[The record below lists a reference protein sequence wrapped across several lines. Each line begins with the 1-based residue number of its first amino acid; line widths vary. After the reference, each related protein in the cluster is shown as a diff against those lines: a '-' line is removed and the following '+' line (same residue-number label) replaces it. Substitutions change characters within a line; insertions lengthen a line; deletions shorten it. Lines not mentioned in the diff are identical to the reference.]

1 MGLEKINRV
10 RELVSK
16 LNKYR
21 DSYYNDSDSK
31 VSDYEYD
38 TLFDELKRLEEETG
52 CIMSNSPTQTVGY
65 EVKSALEKH
74 KHSHPMLSL
83 DKTKSISDLIKFVG
97 DKDCLLMHKL
107 DGLTVLLTY
116 ENGTLKLAE
125 TRGNAEEGEI
135 ITHNAKVFKNIPLTI
150 PYKGHF
156 EIEGEAIITYG
167 DFEKINRKLI
177 SKAESE
183 ANKKGLKG
191 KELDK
196 YIKEHS
202 YKNPRNL
209 VSGSVRQL
217 DSSIAD
223 NRNIQ
228 FIVWKVP
235 TDLGETYAD
244 RFEKAREF
252 GFDVV
257 KNIAICKYDSAE
269 DYDKYTY
276 ELKTISTELGI
287 PIDGL
292 VVAYNDIQYGESL
305 GTTGHHPRHSIA
317 FKFYDEEVTTILKDV
332 EWSMGKTGDLTP
344 VAIFD
349 EVELEGTSVSR
360 ASLHNIS
367 ICKELQ
373 LGIGDEITV
382 YKANAIIPQV
392 KENLT
397 KSNNLIIPS
406 ICPVCGGITEI
417 VKDKDTEVLKC
428 TNAICNGRLLG
439 RLTHFVSKKGMDID
453 GLSESTLA
461 KFVEL
466 GWVKNLFDIYGS
478 LHTHYVELI
487 DIEGFGERSVEKLDS
502 AIENSKDVELKNFIT
517 SLSIPGIGSSQSK
530 ELAKKF
536 KTWDAFS
543 EAGFGN
549 YDFSELEGFGNILD
563 KNIHIWFSTM
573 WNEDRIGQ
581 LVRNMRFKD
590 EKSSVSV
597 NCDLSGLT
605 FVITGSLNQFSNRD
619 AAKEEIEL
627 HNGKVLG
634 SVSAKTDYLV
644 NNDISSSSGKNKKA
658 KELGIPIINEEQLIA
673 MLR

>member
-1 MGLEKINRV
+1 MEKTNRV
-10 RELVSK
+10 KELVFQ

-21 DSYYNDSDSK
+21 DLYYNDSDSQI
-31 VSDYEYD
+31 SDYEYD
-38 TLFDELKRLEEETG
+38 TLFDELKKLEDETG

-83 DKTKSISDLIKFVG
+83 DKTKSISDLINFAG

-116 ENGTLKLAE
+116 EDGLLTLAE

-150 PYKGHF
+150 PYKEHF
-156 EIEGEAIITYG
+156 EIEGEAIITYR
-167 DFEKINRKLI
+167 DFEEINSKLPD
-177 SKAESE
+177 A
-183 ANKKGLKG
+183 KK
-191 KELDK
+191 
-196 YIKEHS
+196 

-217 DSSIAD
+217 DSSIAA

-269 DYDKYTY
+269 DYDRYTY
-276 ELKTISTELGI
+276 ELKTISTEAGI

-292 VVAYNDIQYGESL
+292 VATYNNVPFGESL

-487 DIEGFGERSVEKLDS
+487 DIEGFGERSVEKLDR

-543 EAGFGN
+543 DAGFGN
-549 YDFSELEGFGNILD
+549 YDFSELEGFGNILN
-563 KNIHIWFSTM
+563 KNIHMWFSTM

-590 EKSSVSV
+590 EKSPISV
-597 NCDLSGLT
+597 NSDLSGLT
-605 FVITGSLNQFSNRD
+605 FVITGNLNQFSNRD

-627 HNGKVLG
+627 HNGKVSG
-634 SVSAKTDYLV
+634 SVSAKTDYLI
-644 NNDISSSSGKNKKA
+644 NNDINSNSGKNKKA
-658 KELGIPIINEEQLIA
+658 KELGIPIITEEQLIA

>member
-1 MGLEKINRV
+1 MEKINRV
-10 RELVSK
+10 KELVSK

-21 DSYYNDSDSK
+21 DSYYNESDSK

-52 CIMSNSPTQTVGY
+52 CVMSNSPTQTVGY

-83 DKTKSISDLIKFVG
+83 DKTKSTSDLIKFAG
-97 DKDCLLMHKL
+97 DKECLLMHKL
-107 DGLTVLLTY
+107 DGLTILLTY
-116 ENGTLKLAE
+116 EYGLLTLAE

-150 PYKGHF
+150 PYKEHF
-156 EIEGEAIITYG
+156 EIEGEAIITYR
-167 DFEKINRKLI
+167 DFEEINSKLPD
-177 SKAESE
+177 A
-183 ANKKGLKG
+183 KK
-191 KELDK
+191 
-196 YIKEHS
+196 

-217 DSSIAD
+217 DSSIAA

-269 DYDKYTY
+269 DYDRYTY
-276 ELKTISTELGI
+276 ELKTISTEAGI

-292 VVAYNDIQYGESL
+292 VATYNNVPFGESL

-487 DIEGFGERSVEKLDS
+487 DIEGFGERSVEKLDR

-543 EAGFGN
+543 DAGFGN
-549 YDFSELEGFGNILD
+549 YDFSELEGFGNILN
-563 KNIHIWFSTM
+563 KNIHMWFSTM

-590 EKSSVSV
+590 EKSPISV
-597 NCDLSGLT
+597 NSDLSGLT
-605 FVITGSLNQFSNRD
+605 FVITGNLNQFSNRD

-627 HNGKVLG
+627 HNGKVSG
-634 SVSAKTDYLV
+634 SVSAKTDYLI
-644 NNDISSSSGKNKKA
+644 NNDINSNSGKNKKA
-658 KELGIPIINEEQLIA
+658 KELGIPIITEEQLIA

>member
-1 MGLEKINRV
+1 MEKINRV

-21 DSYYNDSDSK
+21 DSYYNNSDSQI
-31 VSDYEYD
+31 SDYEYD

-52 CIMSNSPTQTVGY
+52 CIMSNSPTQTVGC

-83 DKTKSISDLIKFVG
+83 DKTKSVSDLIKFAD
-97 DKDCLLMHKL
+97 DKECLLMHKL

-116 ENGTLKLAE
+116 ENGALKLAE

-150 PYKGHF
+150 PYKEHF

-167 DFEKINRKLI
+167 DFEKINLKLPDD
-177 SKAESE
+177 
-183 ANKKGLKG
+183 KK
-191 KELDK
+191 
-196 YIKEHS
+196 

-217 DSSIAD
+217 DSNIAAG
-223 NRNIQ
+223 RNIQ
-228 FIVWKVP
+228 FIAWKVP
-235 TDLGETYAD
+235 PYLGNTYIN

-257 KNIAICKYDSAE
+257 EYITICKYDSPE
-269 DYDKYTY
+269 DYDRYTY
-276 ELKTISTELGI
+276 ELKTISTVSGL

-292 VVAYNDIQYGESL
+292 VTTYNDIPYGEAL
-305 GTTGHHPRHSIA
+305 GTTGHHPKHSIA
-317 FKFYDEEVTTILKDV
+317 YKFYDEESTTILKDV

-344 VAIFD
+344 LAIFD
-349 EVELEGTSVSR
+349 EVEIEGTSVSR

-382 YKANAIIPQV
+382 YKANTIIPQV
-392 KENLT
+392 RENLT

-417 VKDKDTEVLKC
+417 VKDNNTEVLKC
-428 TNAICNGRLLG
+428 KNSSCKGRLLG

-461 KFVEL
+461 KFIEF

-478 LHTHYVELI
+478 LHTHYTELI
-487 DIEGFGERSVEKLDS
+487 DMEGFGERSVEKLDS

-549 YDFSELEGFGNILD
+549 YDFSELEGFGSILD

-590 EKSSVSV
+590 EISSVSV
-597 NCDLSGLT
+597 NRNLSGLT

-619 AAKEEIEL
+619 AAKEEIGL
-627 HNGKVLG
+627 RNGKVSG

-644 NNDISSSSGKNKKA
+644 NNDINSNSGKNKKA
-658 KELGIPIINEEQLIA
+658 KELGIPIITEEQLIA

>member
-1 MGLEKINRV
+1 MEKTNRV
-10 RELVSK
+10 KELVFQ

-21 DSYYNDSDSK
+21 DLYYNDSDSQI
-31 VSDYEYD
+31 SDYEYD

-52 CIMSNSPTQTVGY
+52 CVMSNSPTQTVGY

-83 DKTKSISDLIKFVG
+83 DKTKSISDLINFAG

-116 ENGTLKLAE
+116 EDGLLTLAE

-150 PYKGHF
+150 PYKEHF
-156 EIEGEAIITYG
+156 EIEGEAIITYR
-167 DFEKINRKLI
+167 DFEEINSKLPD
-177 SKAESE
+177 A
-183 ANKKGLKG
+183 KK
-191 KELDK
+191 
-196 YIKEHS
+196 

-217 DSSIAD
+217 DSSIAA

-269 DYDKYTY
+269 DYDRYTY
-276 ELKTISTELGI
+276 ELKTISTEAGI

-292 VVAYNDIQYGESL
+292 VATYNNVPFGESL

-382 YKANAIIPQV
+382 YKANVIIPQV

-487 DIEGFGERSVEKLDS
+487 DIEGFGERSVEKLDR

-543 EAGFGN
+543 DAGFGN
-549 YDFSELEGFGNILD
+549 YDFSELEGFGNILN
-563 KNIHIWFSTM
+563 KNIHMWFSTM

-590 EKSSVSV
+590 EKSPISV
-597 NCDLSGLT
+597 NSDLSGLT
-605 FVITGSLNQFSNRD
+605 FVITGNLNQFSNRD

-627 HNGKVLG
+627 HNGKVSG
-634 SVSAKTDYLV
+634 SVSAKTDYLI
-644 NNDISSSSGKNKKA
+644 NNDINSNSGKNKKA
-658 KELGIPIINEEQLIA
+658 KELGIPIITEEQLIA

>member
-1 MGLEKINRV
+1 MEKTNRV
-10 RELVSK
+10 KELVFQ

-21 DSYYNDSDSK
+21 DLYYNDSDSQI
-31 VSDYEYD
+31 SDYEYD
-38 TLFDELKRLEEETG
+38 TLFDELKKLEDETG

-83 DKTKSISDLIKFVG
+83 DKTKSISDLINFAG

-116 ENGTLKLAE
+116 EDGLLTLAE

-150 PYKGHF
+150 PYKEHF
-156 EIEGEAIITYG
+156 EIEGEAIITYR
-167 DFEKINRKLI
+167 DFEEINSKLPD
-177 SKAESE
+177 A
-183 ANKKGLKG
+183 KK
-191 KELDK
+191 
-196 YIKEHS
+196 

-217 DSSIAD
+217 DSSIAA

-269 DYDKYTY
+269 DYDRYTY
-276 ELKTISTELGI
+276 ELKTISTEAGI

-292 VVAYNDIQYGESL
+292 VATYNNIPFGESL

-392 KENLT
+392 RENLT

-487 DIEGFGERSVEKLDS
+487 DIEGFGERSVEKLDR

-536 KTWDAFS
+536 KTWDDFS
-543 EAGFGN
+543 DAGFGDYN
-549 YDFSELEGFGNILD
+549 FSELEGFGDILD
-563 KNIHIWFSTM
+563 KNIHIWFATM
-573 WNEDRIGQ
+573 WDEDRVGQ
-581 LVRNMRFKD
+581 LVRNLNITNTVIEEQAADSTITGK
-590 EKSSVSV
+590 V
-597 NCDLSGLT
+597 
-605 FVITGSLNQFSNRD
+605 FVITGSLKHFENRNQLR
-619 AAKEEIEL
+619 EEVEKRG
-627 HNGKVLG
+627 GKVTS
-634 SVSAKTDYLV
+634 SVTSKTDFLINNDMTSSSAK
-644 NNDISSSSGKNKKA
+644 NEKA
-658 KELGIPIINEEQLIA
+658 KKLNIPIISECDFLKIIGG
-673 MLR
+673 

>member
-1 MGLEKINRV
+1 MEKINRV

-21 DSYYNDSDSK
+21 DLYYNESDSK

-38 TLFDELKRLEEETG
+38 TLFDELKRLEGETG

-83 DKTKSISDLIKFVG
+83 DKTKSISDLIKFAG
-97 DKDCLLMHKL
+97 DKECLLMHKL
-107 DGLTVLLTY
+107 DGLTILLTY
-116 ENGTLKLAE
+116 EDGLLTLAE

-135 ITHNAKVFKNIPLTI
+135 ITHNARVFKNIPLTI

-167 DFEKINRKLI
+167 DFEKINSKLPDD
-177 SKAESE
+177 
-183 ANKKGLKG
+183 KK
-191 KELDK
+191 
-196 YIKEHS
+196 
-202 YKNPRNL
+202 YKNQRNL

-217 DSSIAD
+217 DSGVAA

-235 TDLGETYAD
+235 TSLGDTYTD
-244 RFEKAREF
+244 RFVKAGEF

-257 KNIAICKYDSAE
+257 ENITICKYDSAE
-269 DYDKYTY
+269 DYDRYTCG
-276 ELKTISTELGI
+276 LKTISTELGI

-292 VVAYNDIQYGESL
+292 VATYNDIQYGESL
-305 GTTGHHPRHSIA
+305 GATGHHPRHSIA
-317 FKFYDEEVTTILKDV
+317 YKFYDEESVTILKDV

-349 EVELEGTSVSR
+349 EVELEGTTVSR

-392 KENLT
+392 RENLT
-397 KSNNLIIPS
+397 KSDNLIIPS
-406 ICPVCGGITEI
+406 ACPVCGGTTET
-417 VKDKDTEVLKC
+417 VKDNDTEVLRCK
-428 TNAICNGRLLG
+428 NPICKGKLLG
-439 RLTHFVSKKGMDID
+439 KLSHAVSKNALNID
-453 GLSESTLA
+453 GLSESTLE
-461 KFVEL
+461 KFIEL
-466 GWVKNLFDIYGS
+466 GWVSSIKDIYQ
-478 LHTHYVELI
+478 LNAYEEKMTKL
-487 DIEGFGERSVEKLDS
+487 DGFGKKSTDKLL
-502 AIENSKDVELKNFIT
+502 AVIESSRRTTWNRFIYA
-517 SLSIPGIGSSQSK
+517 LSIPLIGRTASK
-530 ELAKKF
+530 TIYKHF
-536 KTWDAFS
+536 KGDYDEFMKAWMC
-543 EAGFGN
+543 GFGFDWTKLD
-549 YDFSELEGFGNILD
+549 DFGSAMHTSMARFYLDNSEIIEEIA
-563 KNIHIWFSTM
+563 
-573 WNEDRIGQ
+573 NE
-581 LVRNMRFKD
+581 LTFENP
-590 EKSSVSV
+590 VSKMV
-597 NCDLSGLT
+597 TDDTKDLSGKT
-605 FVITGSLNQFSNRD
+605 FVITGSLNQFANRD

-627 HNGKVLG
+627 HNGKVSG

-644 NNDISSSSGKNKKA
+644 NNDIDSNTGKNKKA

>member
-1 MGLEKINRV
+1 MDKISKIK
-10 RELVSK
+10 ELVSQ

-31 VSDYEYD
+31 ISDYEYD
-38 TLFDELKRLEEETG
+38 ILFDELKRLENETG

-83 DKTKSISDLIKFVG
+83 DKTKSISDLVKFAG
-97 DKDCLLMHKL
+97 NKDCLLMHKL

-116 ENGTLKLAE
+116 DDGVLTLAE

-135 ITHNAKVFKNIPLTI
+135 ITHNARVFKNIPLTI

-156 EIEGEAIITYG
+156 EVEGEAIITYG
-167 DFEKINRKLI
+167 DFEKINSKLHDD
-177 SKAESE
+177 
-183 ANKKGLKG
+183 KK
-191 KELDK
+191 
-196 YIKEHS
+196 

-217 DSSIAD
+217 DSSIAA

-228 FIVWKVP
+228 FIVWKIP
-235 TDLGETYAD
+235 TNLGDTYTN

-257 KNIAICKYDSAE
+257 ENIVVCKYDSAE
-269 DYDKYTY
+269 DYDRYTY

-292 VVAYNDIQYGESL
+292 VVTYNDIQYGESL

-317 FKFYDEEVTTILKDV
+317 YKFYDEESVTTLKDI
-332 EWSMGKTGDLTP
+332 EWSIGKTGDLTP

-349 EVELEGTSVSR
+349 EVELEGTTVSR

-392 KENLT
+392 RENLT

-406 ICPVCGGITEI
+406 TCPACGGTTEM
-417 VKDKDTEVLKC
+417 VKDNDTEVLRCKNPSC
-428 TNAICNGRLLG
+428 KGKLLG

-478 LHTHYVELI
+478 LHTHYMELI
-487 DIEGFGERSVEKLDS
+487 GMEGFGKRSVEKLDS

-536 KTWDAFS
+536 KTWDDFS
-543 EAGFGN
+543 DAGFGDYN
-549 YDFSELEGFGNILD
+549 FSELEGFGDVLD
-563 KNIHIWFSTM
+563 KNIHIWFATM
-573 WNEDRIGQ
+573 WDEDRVGQ
-581 LVRNMRFKD
+581 LVKNLNITNTVIEEQTADSTITGK
-590 EKSSVSV
+590 V
-597 NCDLSGLT
+597 
-605 FVITGSLNQFSNRD
+605 FVITGSLEHFENRNQLR
-619 AAKEEIEL
+619 EEIEKKG
-627 HNGKVLG
+627 GKVTG
-634 SVSAKTDYLV
+634 SVTSRTDFLI
-644 NNDISSSSGKNKKA
+644 NNDMTSSSTKNEKA
-658 KELGIPIINEEQLIA
+658 KKLNIPIISEYDFLKIIGG
-673 MLR
+673 

>member
-1 MGLEKINRV
+1 MEKINRV

-21 DSYYNDSDSK
+21 DSYYNESDSK

-38 TLFDELKRLEEETG
+38 TLFDELKCLEEETG
-52 CIMSNSPTQTVGY
+52 CIMCNSPTQTVGY

-83 DKTKSISDLIKFVG
+83 DKTKSVSDLIKFAD
-97 DKDCLLMHKL
+97 DKECLLMHKL

-116 ENGTLKLAE
+116 EDGALTLAE

-150 PYKGHF
+150 PYKEHF
-156 EIEGEAIITYG
+156 EIEGEAIIKYG
-167 DFEKINRKLI
+167 DFEKINSKLPDD
-177 SKAESE
+177 
-183 ANKKGLKG
+183 KK
-191 KELDK
+191 
-196 YIKEHS
+196 

-209 VSGSVRQL
+209 ASGSVRQL
-217 DSSIAD
+217 DSSIAA

-235 TDLGETYAD
+235 TDLGYTYAD
-244 RFEKAREF
+244 RFEKAMEF

-257 KNIAICKYDSAE
+257 ENITICKYDSAE
-269 DYDKYTY
+269 DYDRYTHG
-276 ELKTISTELGI
+276 LKTISTEFGI

-292 VVAYNDIQYGESL
+292 VVTYNDIKYGESL

-317 FKFYDEEVTTILKDV
+317 YKFYDEESVTTLKDI
-332 EWSMGKTGDLTP
+332 EWSMGKTGNLTP

-349 EVELEGTSVSR
+349 EVEIEGTSVSR

-367 ICKELQ
+367 IYKELQ
-373 LGIGDEITV
+373 LGIGDEIAV

-392 KENLT
+392 RENFT

-406 ICPVCGGITEI
+406 ICPVCKGTTEI
-417 VKDKDTEVLKC
+417 VKDNDAEVLKC
-428 TNAICNGRLLG
+428 TNSSCKGRLLG

-453 GLSESTLA
+453 GLSKSTLA
-461 KFVEL
+461 KFIEF
-466 GWVKNLFDIYGS
+466 GWIRNLFDIYGN
-478 LHTHYVELI
+478 LHTHYTELI
-487 DIEGFGERSVEKLDS
+487 DMEGFGKRSIEKLDS
-502 AIENSKDVELKNFIT
+502 AIENSKDVELKNFIA
-517 SLSIPGIGSSQSK
+517 SLSIPEIGSSQSK

-543 EAGFGN
+543 DAGFGN

-563 KNIHIWFSTM
+563 KNIHMWFSTM

-590 EKSSVSV
+590 EKLPISV
-597 NCDLSGLT
+597 NSDLSGLT

-627 HNGKVLG
+627 HNGKVSG

-673 MLR
+673 MLQ

>member
-1 MGLEKINRV
+1 MEKTNRV
-10 RELVSK
+10 KELVFQ

-21 DSYYNDSDSK
+21 DLYYNDSDSQI
-31 VSDYEYD
+31 SDYEYD
-38 TLFDELKRLEEETG
+38 TLFDELKKLEDETG

-83 DKTKSISDLIKFVG
+83 DKTKSISDLINFAG

-116 ENGTLKLAE
+116 EDGLLTLAE

-150 PYKGHF
+150 PYKEHF
-156 EIEGEAIITYG
+156 EIEGEAIITYR
-167 DFEKINRKLI
+167 DFEEINSKLPD
-177 SKAESE
+177 A
-183 ANKKGLKG
+183 KK
-191 KELDK
+191 
-196 YIKEHS
+196 

-217 DSSIAD
+217 DSSIAA

-269 DYDKYTY
+269 DYDRYTY
-276 ELKTISTELGI
+276 ELKTISTQAGI

-292 VVAYNDIQYGESL
+292 VATYNNIPFGESL

-392 KENLT
+392 RENLT

-487 DIEGFGERSVEKLDS
+487 DIEGFGERSVEKLDR

-543 EAGFGN
+543 DAGFGN

-563 KNIHIWFSTM
+563 KNIHMWFSTM

-590 EKSSVSV
+590 EKSPISI
-597 NCDLSGLT
+597 NNDLSGLT
-605 FVITGSLNQFSNRD
+605 FVITRSLNQFANRD

-627 HNGKVLG
+627 HNGKVSG
-634 SVSAKTDYLV
+634 SVSTKTDYLV
-644 NNDISSSSGKNKKA
+644 NNDIDSNSGKNKKA

>member
-1 MGLEKINRV
+1 MEKINRIKD
-10 RELVSK
+10 LVLL
-16 LNKYR
+16 LNQYR
-21 DSYYNDSDSK
+21 DSYYNEANSK

-83 DKTKSISDLIKFVG
+83 DKTKSISDLIKFAD

-116 ENGTLKLAE
+116 ENRTLKLAE

-217 DSSIAD
+217 DSGIAA

-228 FIVWKVP
+228 FISWKIP
-235 TDLGETYAD
+235 TGLGNTYTD
-244 RFEKAREF
+244 RFEKAKEF

-257 KNIAICKYDSAE
+257 KYITICKYDSTE
-269 DYDKYTY
+269 DYDRYTY
-276 ELKTISTELGI
+276 ELKTISTESGI

-292 VVAYNDIQYGESL
+292 VMTYDDIDYGLSL
-305 GTTGHHPRHSIA
+305 GSTDRFPKHSIA
-317 FKFYDEEVTTILKDV
+317 YKFYDEETTTILKDV
-332 EWSMGKTGDLTP
+332 EWGMGKTGNLTP

-349 EVELEGTSVSR
+349 EVEIEGTSVSR

-373 LGIGDEITV
+373 LGIGDEITI

-392 KENLT
+392 RENLT

-406 ICPVCGGITEI
+406 ICPVCGESTER
-417 VKDKDTEVLKC
+417 VKDNDTEVLKC
-428 TNAICNGRLLG
+428 TNLNCKGRLLG

-453 GLSESTLA
+453 GLSESTLS

-466 GWVKNLFDIYGS
+466 GWVKNLFDIYGN
-478 LHTHYVELI
+478 LHAHYTELI
-487 DIEGFGERSVEKLDS
+487 GMEGFGERSVEKLDS
-502 AIENSKDVELKNFIT
+502 AIENSKDVELKNFIA
-517 SLSIPGIGSSQSK
+517 SLSIPEIGSSQSK

-543 EAGFGN
+543 DAGFGN

-563 KNIHIWFSTM
+563 KNIHMWFSTM

-590 EKSSVSV
+590 ENPPIPINS
-597 NCDLSGLT
+597 DLSGLT

-619 AAKEEIEL
+619 VAKEEIEL
-627 HNGKVLG
+627 HNGKVSG
-634 SVSAKTDYLV
+634 SVSAKTAYLV
-644 NNDISSSSGKNKKA
+644 NNDIDSNSGKNKKA

>member
-1 MGLEKINRV
+1 MEKINRV

-21 DSYYNDSDSK
+21 DSYYNNSDSQI
-31 VSDYEYD
+31 SDYEYD

-52 CIMSNSPTQTVGY
+52 CIMSNSPTQTVGC

-83 DKTKSISDLIKFVG
+83 DKTKSVSDLIKFAD
-97 DKDCLLMHKL
+97 DKECLLMHKL

-116 ENGTLKLAE
+116 ENGALKLAE

-156 EIEGEAIITYG
+156 EVEGEAIITYG
-167 DFEKINRKLI
+167 DFENINSKLPDD
-177 SKAESE
+177 
-183 ANKKGLKG
+183 KK
-191 KELDK
+191 
-196 YIKEHS
+196 

-217 DSSIAD
+217 DSSITA

-228 FIVWKVP
+228 FIVWKIP
-235 TDLGETYAD
+235 ADLGDTYTD
-244 RFEKAREF
+244 RFEKARGF
-252 GFDVV
+252 GFDIV
-257 KNIAICKYDSAE
+257 KNIAICKHDSAK
-269 DYDKYTY
+269 DYDRYVC

-292 VVAYNDIQYGESL
+292 VVAYNDIQYGEAL
-305 GTTGHHPRHSIA
+305 GTTGHHPKHSIA
-317 FKFYDEEVTTILKDV
+317 YKFYDEETTTILKDV
-332 EWSMGKTGDLTP
+332 EWGMGKTGNLTP

-349 EVELEGTSVSR
+349 EVEIEGTSVSR

-373 LGIGDEITV
+373 LGIGDEITI

-392 KENLT
+392 RENLT

-417 VKDKDTEVLKC
+417 VKDNDTEVLKC
-428 TNAICNGRLLG
+428 KNSSCKGRLLG

-461 KFVEL
+461 KFIEF

-478 LHTHYVELI
+478 LHTHYTELI
-487 DIEGFGERSVEKLDS
+487 DMEGFGERSVEKLDS

-597 NCDLSGLT
+597 NSDLSGLT

-627 HNGKVLG
+627 RNGKVSG

-644 NNDISSSSGKNKKA
+644 NNDINSNSGKNKKA
-658 KELGIPIINEEQLIA
+658 KELGIPIITEEQLIT